1 MAQQLRDLTIEEIS
15 VVDRPANTSID
26 PKTGK
31 KTRHAVIALWKRDS
45 SAVESTRA
53 DRLRAVQDRL
63 NNIQD
68 GIGEVRKSLAANR
81 QALAARLAEA
91 KKEESMPTTFEQVLK
106 SAGSR
111 DAIVAAVE
119 KEAEVIAKRDGLTID
134 RARAKVWNETGAHE
148 AYEAAPIGK
157 PKQPER
163 RTFSCTKAEAEL
175 DRLARQRMRKSGR
188 SYAQSCSDVLT
199 ERPELY
205 KQYQEELASGRT
217 FIVPEPEFIAGP
229 VGKQD
234 EEESE
239 CPKCGEE
246 VEDGDK
252 FCSNCGHKLA

>member
-1 MAQQLRDLTIEEIS
+1 MPQLTDLVVEEVS
-15 VVDRPANTSID
+15 LVDRPANTSID

-31 KTRHAVIALWKRDS
+31 KTRHAVVALFKRDS
-45 SAVESTRA
+45 SAAASMRA
-53 DRLRAVQDRL
+53 ARLQAVRGRL
-63 NNIQD
+63 NSIQQ
-68 GIGEVRKSLAANR
+68 GIEDVKKTLAMNR
-81 QALAARLAEA
+81 QALAARLAEG

-163 RTFSCTKAEAEL
+163 KVFRCTKAEAEL
-175 DRLARQRMRKSGR
+175 DRIARQRVKKTGR
-188 SYAQSCSDVLT
+188 SYAQCCSDVLT

-217 FIVPEPEFIAGP
+217 FLVPEPEFIAGP
-229 VGKQD
+229 VLKGDD
-234 EEESE
+234 EGE

-246 VEDGDK
+246 TEDGDK